1 MNRRRLAAAAFF
13 STVIVAVLGVM
24 VYLQASGNQQ
34 TVTVYLLR
42 HAVVAGSPYS
52 PEDVAAVSMRAQEG
66 DFSYEHRSP
75 SQYAARYTQDLHAN
89 DIVRDDDLVDA
100 GAQVEIAL
108 TLQAA
113 PPLTPG
119 DRIDVFATVGGNR
132 QARIG
137 QAVTVLTA
145 SGGAL
150 TILVPISEEDAWIS
164 VASSTVALHAVRSAQ
179 QDGGTIRPLS
189 PNDAV
194 NQLCGS
200 ACAGGAPASSGP

>member
-13 STVIVAVLGVM
+13 STVIVVVLGVM
-24 VYLQASGNQQ
+24 VYLQASANQQ
-34 TVTVYLLR
+34 TVTVYVLR

-52 PEDVAAVSMRAQEG
+52 ADDVAAASVRAQEG

-75 SQYAARYTQDLHAN
+75 SQYAARYSQDLHVN
-89 DIVRDDDLVDA
+89 DIVRGDDLVDT
-100 GAQVEIAL
+100 GSQVEIAL
-108 TLQAA
+108 TLQSA
-113 PPLTPG
+113 PPLTAG

-150 TILVPISEEDAWIS
+150 TILVPISEEEAWIS
-164 VASSTVALHAVRSAQ
+164 VASSSVALHAVRSVQ
-179 QDGGTIRPLS
+179 QDGTALQPLS

-200 ACAGGAPASSGP
+200 ACANGAPGSSTP